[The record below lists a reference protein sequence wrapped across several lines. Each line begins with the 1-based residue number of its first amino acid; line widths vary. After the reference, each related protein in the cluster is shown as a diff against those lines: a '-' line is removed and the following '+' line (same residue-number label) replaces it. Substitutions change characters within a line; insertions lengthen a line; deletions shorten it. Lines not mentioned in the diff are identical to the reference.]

1 MAFARVSMIR
11 PLQNGHVSGRAT
23 FSANRES
30 GMVSVPFSGRGDSEW
45 IRGMTYAGG
54 FLTRWLFKSGQP
66 ASLRRPRRNGI
77 NSYPWLTTVQVLGM
91 IIVPMLAV
99 AISGSRAE
107 DVTGIWDVAAKFSI
121 TGGPADGRSTDMKAV
136 LELTQQGNV
145 LTGRFTPY
153 EADGKTAQ
161 PALPIANGHIDG
173 TTLTFTVN
181 NDADSSLK
189 FALVLANGHL
199 QGEATPNKDVA
210 GGKLT
215 IKVDATRRK

>member
-1 MAFARVSMIR
+1 
-11 PLQNGHVSGRAT
+11 
-23 FSANRES
+23 
-30 GMVSVPFSGRGDSEW
+30 
-45 IRGMTYAGG
+45 MTPM
-54 FLTRWLFKSGQP
+54 K
-66 ASLRRPRRNGI
+66 
-77 NSYPWLTTVQVLGM
+77 TVQVLGM

-136 LELTQQGNV
+136 LELTQKGRV
-145 LTGRFTPY
+145 LTGTFTPY

-161 PALPIANGHIDG
+161 PSLPIANGRLDG
-173 TTLTFTVN
+173 TKLTFTVN

-189 FALVLANGHL
+189 FALVVAKGHL
-199 QGEATPNKDVA
+199 QGEATPNKEVGG